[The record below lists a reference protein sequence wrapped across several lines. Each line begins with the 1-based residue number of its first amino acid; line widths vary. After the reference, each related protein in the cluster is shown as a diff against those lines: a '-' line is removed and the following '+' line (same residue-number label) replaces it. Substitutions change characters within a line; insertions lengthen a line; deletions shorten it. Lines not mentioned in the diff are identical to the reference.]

1 MGFKNWLIRALVPA
15 AGKKPLQNRFLIVST
30 TGLGDT
36 LWATPAIRA
45 LRTSFP
51 DAYIACLT
59 TSLGNELLKN
69 NRHLDE
75 IFILKKPHLFSL
87 VSLFFKLRKRNISQI
102 LLFHASQRMLYPF
115 CAFLKPARFIGTH
128 GQNKGLDALF
138 TKTLSHPPVHEIE
151 RRLCIVRE
159 VGAHTLDSSL
169 ELHLTQEDENNA
181 ASFLEK
187 QGIPSHIPLVGIHP
201 GSKDEFK
208 RWGEAEFATVGSRL
222 VDHLGCQVIV
232 TGNREEKQLA
242 QKIASK
248 IPGAIAIAGDLN
260 LGTLTAL
267 IRKFSL
273 MICNDTGPMHLS
285 FAMQTPTVALFGP
298 TDPALCGPHLA
309 KKTRVLSKGPTCTA
323 CLKKKCQAPFCLL
336 QIGPS
341 EVYDAAT
348 ELFYEQQK
356 Y

>member
-1 MGFKNWLIRALVPA
+1 MGFKNWLIKTLVPA

-45 LRTSFP
+45 LRKSFP

-59 TSLGNELLKN
+59 TSLGNEILKN

-75 IFILKKPHLFSL
+75 IFILKKPHFFSL
-87 VSLFFKLRKRNISQI
+87 VSLFFRLSKRNISQI
-102 LLFHASQRMLYPF
+102 LLFHASQRMVFPF
-115 CAFLKPARFIGTH
+115 CALLRPSRFIGTY

-138 TKTLSHPPVHEIE
+138 TKALSHPPVHEIE
-151 RRLCIVRE
+151 RRLRIVRE
-159 VGAHTLDSSL
+159 VGAHPLDSSL
-169 ELHLTQEDENNA
+169 ELFLTQEDEKNA
-181 ASFLEK
+181 EAFLQK
-187 QGIPSHIPLVGIHP
+187 HAIASHIPLVGIHP

-208 RWGEAEFATVGSRL
+208 RWGDAEFATVGSRL

-232 TGNREEKQLA
+232 TGNREEETLVRKV
-242 QKIASK
+242 ASK
-248 IPGAIAIAGDLN
+248 IPGALAIAGELN
-260 LGTLTAL
+260 LGTLAAL

-309 KKTRVLSKGPTCTA
+309 KRTRTLAKGTTCRP
-323 CLKKKCQAPFCLL
+323 CLRKKCQEPFCLL
-336 QIGPS
+336 QIGPE

-348 ELFYEQQK
+348 ELFYERRK
-356 Y
+356 